1 MLIWMKPLLI
11 WLLVLA
17 LPAQAVAAASMTVCG
32 PAHSAGAAGLATPAQ
47 PVSGQIHPCGP
58 SHSLQ
63 QHAQHQAQS
72 GHEPAARAGDDSVVT
87 SLDDAADSSP
97 ATPSGTHK
105 CSACASCCSGGAM
118 LNAMPQWLLPGTGA
132 TAFVAVVQA
141 IEAVAAGGPDRPPR
155 SLIA

>member
-1 MLIWMKPLLI
+1 MVSWTKPLLI

-17 LPAQAVAAASMTVCG
+17 LPAQAFAAASMTVCG

-87 SLDDAADSSP
+87 SDVDAADSSP
-97 ATPSGTHK
+97 LTPSGSHK

-132 TAFVAVVQA
+132 TAFVAVVRA